1 MVKTDKFI
9 TSMIAHGLVDDALT
23 LDNGYDIQ
31 YKGNIVSVR
40 LNGKGGA
47 VIFNKNRN
55 DVVEVQSGRLDD
67 VLHRYIINSLFGI
80 QSKTGTRDVEYKD
93 VFFVPTKVIQ
103 NSVVF
108 EDSVGRRF
116 TVSGSTPKAVLSF
129 YNEMVDVNADDCMIL
144 LSGFKPYDRPE
155 GFVKSAKEPEI
166 ELQLLKCSLD
176 IDDYAVCAKSECIH
190 DVGQTLVGNF
200 LCSSA
205 DKISQITFEEDV
217 KKVFSS
223 TGVSKK
229 NINSSV
235 VRVSNPF
242 AMRAKVALKSATA
255 RKAVKDYLDSKYP
268 DGLCVSA
275 LEQVMA
281 YETPSIFKAAN
292 IDEPLNYKNLFSDY
306 LRNCDTVS
314 FRLDSNKSLLVST
327 NVPGKSVAKFRSVP
341 EVSTIKNALQ
351 KEGYLLS
358 ELSDGLEFKSTN
370 PAVAAI
376 VNACKNFVPVSERM
390 NGPANTVSKVIGSA
404 CAKLLSEYGIEDK
417 KGVFSSIV
425 SIVNN

>member
-1 MVKTDKFI
+1 MIKTDKFI

-155 GFVKSAKEPEI
+155 EAIKSAKEPEI

-190 DVGQTLVGNF
+190 DVGRTLVGNF

-229 NINSSV
+229 NINSSAA
-235 VRVSNPF
+235 RVSNPF
-242 AMRAKVALKSATA
+242 AMRAKVALKSSAA
-255 RKAVKDYLDSKYP
+255 QKAVREYLDSKYP
-268 DGLCVSA
+268 SGLCVSA
-275 LEQVMA
+275 LEQAMA
-281 YETPSIFKAAN
+281 YEAPSIFKAAN

-376 VNACKNFVPVSERM
+376 VNACKNFVPVSEKM
-390 NGPANTVSKVIGSA
+390 NGPANTVSKVIGSD
-404 CAKLLSEYGIEDK
+404 CAKLLSDYGIEDK
-417 KGVFSSIV
+417 KGVFNSIV
-425 SIVNN
+425 SIINN